1 MMKLPSVI
9 LETGDVTLLAGRRRD
24 RTMSQGAQ
32 LVPNRQ
38 GNGASAEP
46 PGSVTHCRPLTSRTA
61 GECISRVEP
70 TSIMVMCHVNIGRNI
85 EN

>member
-46 PGSVTHCRPLTSRTA
+46 PGQRDPLQT
-61 GECISRVEP
+61 P
-70 TSIMVMCHVNIGRNI
+70 DL
-85 EN
+85 